1 MEQLARLRSR
11 IGNLRELRNVIY
23 AMRGLAVARVQQA
36 QGALAGTRAYSKTVE
51 EAIGRA
57 ATLLGGGEGNR
68 PLPEPSG
75 SDGSGGSGATV
86 VLCSEHGFVGGY
98 NEKLIERLRG
108 SASAGREIGIVG
120 RRGARLARE
129 MGLEPAWE
137 LPMAIQVSGVS
148 AVARRV
154 AARFGNADMVSIIGA
169 NHRMSGQFE
178 VTETTVLPLDPR
190 LLESGSAGSPPLHH
204 LDPARLLARLGSE
217 YVLAE
222 ILHALMEAMAS
233 ENIERLSVMRAAEDT
248 IDDRLEKLGAR
259 ERVLRQEEITSELL
273 DIVTG
278 AEAAGLGA

>member
-36 QGALAGTRAYSKTVE
+36 QGALAGTRAYSRTIE
-51 EAIGRA
+51 AAIGRA
-57 ATLLGGGEGNR
+57 ATLLGGHGGSR
-68 PLPEPSG
+68 HVPEPAW
-75 SDGSGGSGATV
+75 SDGSAVAV

-98 NEKLIERLRG
+98 NEKLIERLRD

-129 MGLEPAWE
+129 MGLDPAWE
-137 LPMAIQVSGVS
+137 LAMASQISGIS
-148 AVARRV
+148 AVARRI
-154 AARFGNADMVSIIGA
+154 AARLDSPDTVSIIGA
-169 NHRMSGQFE
+169 NYRSAGQVE
-178 VTETTVLPLDPR
+178 ITETTVLPLDPR
-190 LLESGSAGSPPLHH
+190 LLKGGSAGSPPLHH
-204 LDPARLLARLGSE
+204 LEPVRLLARLGSE

-233 ENIERLSVMRAAEDT
+233 ENVERLSVMRAAEDT

-278 AEAAGLGA
+278 AEAAGLNG